1 MTTSISVLGLVLALL
16 LLAFLCMKSVNL
28 YVAAISASAVAII
41 FSGMPLGETLVGTY
55 GPGFASF
62 ISGFFSDIYGARFLE
77 C

>member
-41 FSGMPLGETLVGTY
+41 FSGMPLGETLV
-55 GPGFASF
+55 
-62 ISGFFSDIYGARFLE
+62 
-77 C
+77 